1 MWCVGRFAAGT
12 STAANVRSVSAAGE
26 PESGAPGGLDVYAS
40 LLAARFPWAGGDSIL
55 QAAAF
60 LRDSDVEADGMDGS
74 LGNDPLLVG
83 RLMKEAATL
92 AEIVDAPPAIG

>member
-1 MWCVGRFAAGT
+1 VPDGPDPSGIEAYAA
-12 STAANVRSVSAAGE
+12 
-26 PESGAPGGLDVYAS
+26 
-40 LLAARFPWAGGDSIL
+40 LLAARFPWAGDESIL

-60 LRDSDVEADGMDGS
+60 LHDSDVEADGMDGS

-92 AEIVDAPPAIG
+92 AEIVDAPPVLG